1 MSENNNKYNYDK
13 SSDNLRVIGDR
24 IAEARIKKGMKSVAL
39 AKKIG
44 VSKDFMSRVENGR
57 QPGFSDDFLDRVAD
71 ALDVTVDYLLKGDKM
86 CLYINKVESLI
97 KNQTDYYMIETAIEV
112 LEAIF
117 KPRPDMESR

>member
-1 MSENNNKYNYDK
+1 MEEKYNYDK
-13 SSDNLRVIGDR
+13 SAENLRIIGNR
-24 IAEARIKKGMKSVAL
+24 IAEARIKKGMKSVEL
-39 AKKIG
+39 AKQLE

-71 ALDVTVDYLLKGDKM
+71 ALDVTVDYLLRGDKM

-97 KNQTDYYMIETAIEV
+97 RSQTDYHMIETAIEV

-117 KPRPDMESR
+117 KPRSDKKSR